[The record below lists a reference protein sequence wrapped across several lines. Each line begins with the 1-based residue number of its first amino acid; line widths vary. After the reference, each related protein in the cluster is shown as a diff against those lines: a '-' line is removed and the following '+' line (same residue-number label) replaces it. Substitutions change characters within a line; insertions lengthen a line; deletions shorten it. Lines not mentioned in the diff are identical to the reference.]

1 MKLLT
6 GVFLLFAFTTSAEA
20 TTIHFTAS
28 TCHDCLPVSPGLP
41 DVALDLWLTV
51 TPTTGEFFYQRY
63 GDLFYGTRD
72 TVIALGGTLNDIPV
86 SLGGPSGFQSWMQ
99 FGTSPALLVFTI
111 GDGNEYRLFDDGRLL
126 FQVRQPDGYGT
137 QFPVMWQSVVAAQP
151 SAVAVPDASS
161 ALLLLAV
168 GMASLAG
175 IRTRVAK
182 RLG

>member
-6 GVFLLFAFTTSAEA
+6 AVFLLFAFTASAEA
-20 TTIHFTAS
+20 TTICFTAS
-28 TCHDCLPVSPGLP
+28 TCHDCLPAQNGLP

-63 GDLFYGTRD
+63 GERFDRTRD

-86 SLGGPSGFQSWMQ
+86 SLGGPSGFQSWIQ
-99 FGTSPALLVFTI
+99 FGTSPALLVFTM

-126 FQVRQPDGYGT
+126 FQIRQPDRYGT
-137 QFPVMWQSVVAAQP
+137 QFPVRWQSVVSGQL
-151 SAVAVPDASS
+151 STVAVPDASS

-182 RLG
+182 RHR